1 MFTVITITSS
11 FFRFKLLLI
20 FIMSKEV
27 YYPLLRRRANW
38 AKRLIAE
45 YRLNPGD
52 TWFCTITYDDEH
64 LPVSFDDDDLPQVD
78 VSKRDVQ
85 LWFKRFR
92 ENYGD
97 RLGHI
102 RYFIVSEFGENTLRP
117 HYHAIIFTE
126 NKCTTE
132 LLNEAIL
139 NTWNNGYIIDVSR
152 VRGDGALRYVAN
164 YILSPTQELR
174 TLCLMSRH
182 PDLMYGGS
190 GNMYQSQMP
199 GAASGSAPN
208 VDYGSFS
215 DNLRFAMQ
223 AQVMDA
229 QVSKI
234 EMENKLLAEQ
244 ALSQAS
250 LRELQSGQ
258 AADALARA
266 EHQKIYNRHADTRYF
281 LENET
286 RGLKNTLLGADVNSY
301 ETRLRLDQQRVA
313 NDNMR
318 AKVQVLQL
326 GLNEKKLKAD
336 MEKIRAEVSEIMSRT
351 KVNDV
356 QQRKILA
363 DSIETEIL
371 NKYYQDN
378 GIVPSQSWTGKL
390 LDLVP
395 GVIRALR

>member
-1 MFTVITITSS
+1 MSFLENMAASAIGAIGNFFTGGASARKQYQYQS
-11 FFRFKLLLI
+11 KLMDKQNQQQI
-20 FIMSKEV
+20 DFWKMNNE
-27 YYPLLRRRANW
+27 YNTPFNQRA
-38 AKRLIAE
+38 RLEQAG
-45 YRLNPGD
+45 LN
-52 TWFCTITYDDEH
+52 
-64 LPVSFDDDDLPQVD
+64 
-78 VSKRDVQ
+78 
-85 LWFKRFR
+85 
-92 ENYGD
+92 
-97 RLGHI
+97 
-102 RYFIVSEFGENTLRP
+102 
-117 HYHAIIFTE
+117 
-126 NKCTTE
+126 
-132 LLNEAIL
+132 
-139 NTWNNGYIIDVSR
+139 
-152 VRGDGALRYVAN
+152 
-164 YILSPTQELR
+164 
-174 TLCLMSRH
+174 

-234 EMENKLLAEQ
+234 EHENQLLAEQ
-244 ALSQAS
+244 ALNQANQ
-250 LRELQSGQ
+250 RELWAAQ
-258 AADALARA
+258 AKEAWVRA
-266 EHQKIYNRHADTRYF
+266 EHQGIYNRHADTRYF

-286 RGLKNTLLGADVNSY
+286 RALKNTLLGADVNSY

-336 MEKIRAEVSEIMSRT
+336 MEKIRAEVSEIMSRI

-378 GIVPSQSWTGKL
+378 GIVPSQSWAGKL

>member
-1 MFTVITITSS
+1 MSFLENMAMSAIGAIGNFFTGGASARKQYQYQS
-11 FFRFKLLLI
+11 KLMDKQNQQQI
-20 FIMSKEV
+20 DFWKMNNE
-27 YYPLLRRRANW
+27 YNTPFNQRA
-38 AKRLIAE
+38 RLEQAG
-45 YRLNPGD
+45 LN
-52 TWFCTITYDDEH
+52 
-64 LPVSFDDDDLPQVD
+64 
-78 VSKRDVQ
+78 
-85 LWFKRFR
+85 
-92 ENYGD
+92 
-97 RLGHI
+97 
-102 RYFIVSEFGENTLRP
+102 
-117 HYHAIIFTE
+117 
-126 NKCTTE
+126 
-132 LLNEAIL
+132 
-139 NTWNNGYIIDVSR
+139 
-152 VRGDGALRYVAN
+152 
-164 YILSPTQELR
+164 
-174 TLCLMSRH
+174 

-190 GNMYQSQMP
+190 GNIGQSQMP

-234 EMENKLLAEQ
+234 EQENELLAEQ
-244 ALSQAS
+244 ALNQAQQ
-250 LRELQSGQ
+250 RELWAAQ
-258 AADALARA
+258 AKEAWVRA
-266 EHQKIYNRHADTRYF
+266 EHQGIYNRHADTRYF

-286 RGLKNTLLGADVNSY
+286 RALKNTLLGADVNSY

-336 MEKIRAEVSEIMSRT
+336 MEKIRAEDSEIMSRI

-378 GIVPSQSWTGKL
+378 GIVPSQSWAGKL

>member
-1 MFTVITITSS
+1 MS
-11 FFRFKLLLI
+11 FL
-20 FIMSKEV
+20 ED
-27 YYPLLRRRANW
+27 
-38 AKRLIAE
+38 IA
-45 YRLNPGD
+45 
-52 TWFCTITYDDEH
+52 
-64 LPVSFDDDDLPQVD
+64 
-78 VSKRDVQ
+78 
-85 LWFKRFR
+85 
-92 ENYGD
+92 
-97 RLGHI
+97 
-102 RYFIVSEFGENTLRP
+102 FGSIG
-117 HYHAIIFTE
+117 AIGSIFTGGASARKQYQYQSKLMDKQNQQQIDFWNMN
-126 NKCTTE
+126 NKY
-132 LLNEAIL
+132 
-139 NTWNNGYIIDVSR
+139 NTPLAQRARLEQAGY
-152 VRGDGALRYVAN
+152 N
-164 YILSPTQELR
+164 
-174 TLCLMSRH
+174 
-182 PDLMYGGS
+182 PDLMVGGS
-190 GNMYQSQMP
+190 GNMFQSQMP
-199 GAASGSAPN
+199 SAASPGSAPN

-234 EMENKLLAEQ
+234 EQENKLLAEQ
-244 ALSQAS
+244 ALNQAQQ
-250 LRELQSGQ
+250 RELWAAQ
-258 AADALARA
+258 AKEAWVRA
-266 EHQKIYNRHADTRYF
+266 EHQGIYNRHADTRYF

-286 RGLKNTLLGADVNSY
+286 RALKNTLLGADVNSY

-326 GLNEKKLKAD
+326 GLNEKRLKAD
-336 MEKIRAEVSEIMSRT
+336 MEKIRAEVSEIMSRI

>member
-1 MFTVITITSS
+1 MAINWSS
-11 FFRFKLLLI
+11 
-20 FIMSKEV
+20 
-27 YYPLLRRRANW
+27 
-38 AKRLIAE
+38 
-45 YRLNPGD
+45 
-52 TWFCTITYDDEH
+52 
-64 LPVSFDDDDLPQVD
+64 
-78 VSKRDVQ
+78 
-85 LWFKRFR
+85 
-92 ENYGD
+92 
-97 RLGHI
+97 
-102 RYFIVSEFGENTLRP
+102 FGENALTS
-117 HYHAIIFTE
+117 AIGAIGNFFTGGASARKQYKYQSKLMDKQNQQQIDFWKMNNE
-126 NKCTTE
+126 YNAPFNQRARLE
-132 LLNEAIL
+132 QAGLN
-139 NTWNNGYIIDVSR
+139 
-152 VRGDGALRYVAN
+152 
-164 YILSPTQELR
+164 
-174 TLCLMSRH
+174 

-250 LRELQSGQ
+250 LRDLQSSQ

-266 EHQKIYNRHADTRYF
+266 EHQGIYNKHADTRYF

-286 RGLKNTLLGADVNSY
+286 RALKNTLLGADVNSY

-336 MEKIRAEVSEIMSRT
+336 MEKIRAEVAEIMSRI
-351 KVNDV
+351 KVNGA
-356 QQRKILA
+356 QQRKLVA
-363 DSIETEIL
+363 DAIETEAL
-371 NKYYQDN
+371 NHYYYKN
-378 GIVPSQSWTGKL
+378 GMIPTSNTMGWIANSIVNSITDYIDPYN
-390 LDLVP
+390 P
-395 GVIRALR
+395 EE

>member
-1 MFTVITITSS
+1 MAINWSGIGAGAISGAIGAIGNLFTGGMSARKQYKYQS
-11 FFRFKLLLI
+11 KLMDKQNQQQI
-20 FIMSKEV
+20 DFWKMNNE
-27 YYPLLRRRANW
+27 YNTPFNQRA
-38 AKRLIAE
+38 RLEQAG
-45 YRLNPGD
+45 LN
-52 TWFCTITYDDEH
+52 
-64 LPVSFDDDDLPQVD
+64 
-78 VSKRDVQ
+78 
-85 LWFKRFR
+85 
-92 ENYGD
+92 
-97 RLGHI
+97 
-102 RYFIVSEFGENTLRP
+102 
-117 HYHAIIFTE
+117 
-126 NKCTTE
+126 
-132 LLNEAIL
+132 
-139 NTWNNGYIIDVSR
+139 
-152 VRGDGALRYVAN
+152 
-164 YILSPTQELR
+164 
-174 TLCLMSRH
+174 

-234 EMENKLLAEQ
+234 EHENQLLAEQ
-244 ALSQAS
+244 ALNQAEQ
-250 LRELQSGQ
+250 RELWAAQ
-258 AADALARA
+258 AKEAWVRA
-266 EHQKIYNRHADTRYF
+266 EHQGIYNRHADTRYF

-336 MEKIRAEVSEIMSRT
+336 MEKIRAEVSEIMSRI

-378 GIVPSQSWTGKL
+378 GIVPSQSWAGKL

>member
-1 MFTVITITSS
+1 MS
-11 FFRFKLLLI
+11 FLED
-20 FIMSKEV
+20 M
-27 YYPLLRRRANW
+27 A
-38 AKRLIAE
+38 
-45 YRLNPGD
+45 
-52 TWFCTITYDDEH
+52 
-64 LPVSFDDDDLPQVD
+64 
-78 VSKRDVQ
+78 
-85 LWFKRFR
+85 
-92 ENYGD
+92 
-97 RLGHI
+97 LGSI
-102 RYFIVSEFGENTLRP
+102 G
-117 HYHAIIFTE
+117 AIGSIFTGGASARKQYQYQSKLMDKQNQQQIDFWNMN
-126 NKCTTE
+126 NKY
-132 LLNEAIL
+132 
-139 NTWNNGYIIDVSR
+139 NTPLAQRARLEQAGY
-152 VRGDGALRYVAN
+152 N
-164 YILSPTQELR
+164 
-174 TLCLMSRH
+174 
-182 PDLMYGGS
+182 PDLMVGGS
-190 GNMYQSQMP
+190 GNMFQSQMP
-199 GAASGSAPN
+199 SAASPGSAPN

-234 EMENKLLAEQ
+234 EQENKLLAEQ
-244 ALSQAS
+244 ALNQAQQ
-250 LRELQSGQ
+250 RELWAAQ
-258 AADALARA
+258 AKEAWVRA
-266 EHQKIYNRHADTRYF
+266 EHQGIYNRHADTRYF

-286 RGLKNTLLGADVNSY
+286 RALKNTLLGADVNSY

-336 MEKIRAEVSEIMSRT
+336 MEKIRAEVSEIMSRI

-378 GIVPSQSWTGKL
+378 GIVPSQSWAGKL

>member
-1 MFTVITITSS
+1 MSFLENMAAGAIGAIGNFFTGGASARKQYQYQS
-11 FFRFKLLLI
+11 KLMDKQNQQQI
-20 FIMSKEV
+20 DFWKMNNE
-27 YYPLLRRRANW
+27 YNTPFNQRA
-38 AKRLIAE
+38 RLEQAG
-45 YRLNPGD
+45 LN
-52 TWFCTITYDDEH
+52 
-64 LPVSFDDDDLPQVD
+64 
-78 VSKRDVQ
+78 
-85 LWFKRFR
+85 
-92 ENYGD
+92 
-97 RLGHI
+97 
-102 RYFIVSEFGENTLRP
+102 
-117 HYHAIIFTE
+117 
-126 NKCTTE
+126 
-132 LLNEAIL
+132 
-139 NTWNNGYIIDVSR
+139 
-152 VRGDGALRYVAN
+152 
-164 YILSPTQELR
+164 
-174 TLCLMSRH
+174 

-208 VDYGSFS
+208 VDYGDTSGA
-215 DNLRFAMQ
+215 FANGIRLAQQ
-223 AQVMDA
+223 ASLIDA

-234 EMENKLLAEQ
+234 EAENKLLAEQ
-244 ALSQAS
+244 ALSQAEQ
-250 LRELQSGQ
+250 RELWKAQ
-258 AADALARA
+258 ATDAWLRA
-266 EHQKIYNRHADTRYF
+266 EHQGIYNKHADTRYF
-281 LENET
+281 LENEE

-336 MEKIRAEVSEIMSRT
+336 MEKIRAEVSEITSRI

-356 QQRKILA
+356 QRRKILA

-378 GIVPSQSWTGKL
+378 GIVPSQSWAGKL

>member
-1 MFTVITITSS
+1 MSFLGNMAASAIGAIGNFFTGGASARKQYQYQS
-11 FFRFKLLLI
+11 KLMDKQNQQQI
-20 FIMSKEV
+20 DFWKMNNE
-27 YYPLLRRRANW
+27 YNTPFNQRA
-38 AKRLIAE
+38 RLEQAG
-45 YRLNPGD
+45 LN
-52 TWFCTITYDDEH
+52 
-64 LPVSFDDDDLPQVD
+64 
-78 VSKRDVQ
+78 
-85 LWFKRFR
+85 
-92 ENYGD
+92 
-97 RLGHI
+97 
-102 RYFIVSEFGENTLRP
+102 
-117 HYHAIIFTE
+117 
-126 NKCTTE
+126 
-132 LLNEAIL
+132 
-139 NTWNNGYIIDVSR
+139 
-152 VRGDGALRYVAN
+152 
-164 YILSPTQELR
+164 
-174 TLCLMSRH
+174 

-234 EMENKLLAEQ
+234 EQENKLLAEQ
-244 ALSQAS
+244 ALNQAQQ
-250 LRELQSGQ
+250 RELWAAQ
-258 AADALARA
+258 AKEAWVRA
-266 EHQKIYNRHADTRYF
+266 EHQGIYNRHADTRYF

-286 RGLKNTLLGADVNSY
+286 RALKNTLLGADVNSY

-336 MEKIRAEVSEIMSRT
+336 MEKIRAEVSEIMSRI

>member
-1 MFTVITITSS
+1 MSFLENMATSAIGAIGNFFTGGASARKQYRYQS
-11 FFRFKLLLI
+11 KLMDKQNQQQI
-20 FIMSKEV
+20 DFWKMNNE
-27 YYPLLRRRANW
+27 YNTPFNQRA
-38 AKRLIAE
+38 RLEQAG
-45 YRLNPGD
+45 LN
-52 TWFCTITYDDEH
+52 
-64 LPVSFDDDDLPQVD
+64 
-78 VSKRDVQ
+78 
-85 LWFKRFR
+85 
-92 ENYGD
+92 
-97 RLGHI
+97 
-102 RYFIVSEFGENTLRP
+102 
-117 HYHAIIFTE
+117 
-126 NKCTTE
+126 
-132 LLNEAIL
+132 
-139 NTWNNGYIIDVSR
+139 
-152 VRGDGALRYVAN
+152 
-164 YILSPTQELR
+164 
-174 TLCLMSRH
+174 

-250 LRELQSGQ
+250 LRDLQSSQ

-266 EHQKIYNRHADTRYF
+266 EHQGIYNKHADTRYF

-286 RGLKNTLLGADVNSY
+286 RALKNTLLGADVNSY

-336 MEKIRAEVSEIMSRT
+336 MEKIRAEVSEIMSRI
-351 KVNDV
+351 KVNGA
-356 QQRKILA
+356 QQRKLVA
-363 DSIETEIL
+363 DAIEAEALNHYYYKNGMIPTSNTMGWIANSIVNSITDYIDPYNPDE
-371 NKYYQDN
+371 
-378 GIVPSQSWTGKL
+378 
-390 LDLVP
+390 
-395 GVIRALR
+395 

>member
-1 MFTVITITSS
+1 MSFLEDMAASAIGAIGNFFTGGASARKQYQYQS
-11 FFRFKLLLI
+11 KLMDKQNQQQI
-20 FIMSKEV
+20 DFWKMNNE
-27 YYPLLRRRANW
+27 YNTPFNQRA
-38 AKRLIAE
+38 RLEQAG
-45 YRLNPGD
+45 LN
-52 TWFCTITYDDEH
+52 
-64 LPVSFDDDDLPQVD
+64 
-78 VSKRDVQ
+78 
-85 LWFKRFR
+85 
-92 ENYGD
+92 
-97 RLGHI
+97 
-102 RYFIVSEFGENTLRP
+102 
-117 HYHAIIFTE
+117 
-126 NKCTTE
+126 
-132 LLNEAIL
+132 
-139 NTWNNGYIIDVSR
+139 
-152 VRGDGALRYVAN
+152 
-164 YILSPTQELR
+164 
-174 TLCLMSRH
+174 

-234 EMENKLLAEQ
+234 EQENKLLAEQ
-244 ALSQAS
+244 ALNQAQQ
-250 LRELQSGQ
+250 RELWAAQ
-258 AADALARA
+258 AKEAWVRA
-266 EHQKIYNRHADTRYF
+266 EHQGIYNRHADTRYF

-286 RGLKNTLLGADVNSY
+286 RALKNTLLGADVNSY

-326 GLNEKKLKAD
+326 GLNEKKLKSD
-336 MEKIRAEVSEIMSRT
+336 MEKVRAEVSEIMSRI

-378 GIVPSQSWTGKL
+378 GIVPSQSWAGKL

>member
-1 MFTVITITSS
+1 MSFLENMALSAIGNFFTGGASARKQYKYQS
-11 FFRFKLLLI
+11 KLMDKQNQQQI
-20 FIMSKEV
+20 DFWKMNNE
-27 YYPLLRRRANW
+27 YNTPFNQRA
-38 AKRLIAE
+38 RLEQAG
-45 YRLNPGD
+45 LN
-52 TWFCTITYDDEH
+52 
-64 LPVSFDDDDLPQVD
+64 
-78 VSKRDVQ
+78 
-85 LWFKRFR
+85 
-92 ENYGD
+92 
-97 RLGHI
+97 
-102 RYFIVSEFGENTLRP
+102 
-117 HYHAIIFTE
+117 
-126 NKCTTE
+126 
-132 LLNEAIL
+132 
-139 NTWNNGYIIDVSR
+139 
-152 VRGDGALRYVAN
+152 
-164 YILSPTQELR
+164 
-174 TLCLMSRH
+174 

-234 EMENKLLAEQ
+234 EHENRLLAEQ
-244 ALSQAS
+244 ALSQAQQ
-250 LRELQSGQ
+250 RELWAVQ
-258 AADALARA
+258 AKEAWVRA
-266 EHQKIYNRHADTRYF
+266 EHQGIYNRHADTRYF

-286 RGLKNTLLGADVNSY
+286 RALKNTLLGADVNSY
-301 ETRLRLDQQRVA
+301 ETRLRLDQQRVV

-326 GLNEKKLKAD
+326 GLNEKRLKAD
-336 MEKIRAEVSEIMSRT
+336 MEKIRAEISEIMSRI

>member
-1 MFTVITITSS
+1 MSFLENMATSAIGAIGNFFTGGASARKQYQYQS
-11 FFRFKLLLI
+11 KLMDKQNQQQI
-20 FIMSKEV
+20 DFWKMNNE
-27 YYPLLRRRANW
+27 YNTPFNQRA
-38 AKRLIAE
+38 RLEQAG
-45 YRLNPGD
+45 LN
-52 TWFCTITYDDEH
+52 
-64 LPVSFDDDDLPQVD
+64 
-78 VSKRDVQ
+78 
-85 LWFKRFR
+85 
-92 ENYGD
+92 
-97 RLGHI
+97 
-102 RYFIVSEFGENTLRP
+102 
-117 HYHAIIFTE
+117 
-126 NKCTTE
+126 
-132 LLNEAIL
+132 
-139 NTWNNGYIIDVSR
+139 
-152 VRGDGALRYVAN
+152 
-164 YILSPTQELR
+164 
-174 TLCLMSRH
+174 

-234 EMENKLLAEQ
+234 EHENQLLAEQ
-244 ALSQAS
+244 AITQAS
-250 LRELQSGQ
+250 LRDLQSGQ

-336 MEKIRAEVSEIMSRT
+336 MEKIRAEVAEIMSRV
-351 KVNDV
+351 KVNNA
-356 QQRKILA
+356 QQRKLVA
-363 DSIETEIL
+363 DAIETEAL
-371 NKYYQDN
+371 NHYYYKN
-378 GIVPSQSWTGKL
+378 GMIPTSNTMGWIANSIVNSITDYIDPYN
-390 LDLVP
+390 P
-395 GVIRALR
+395 EE

>member
-1 MFTVITITSS
+1 MSFLENMATSAIGAIGNFFTGGASARKQYQYQS
-11 FFRFKLLLI
+11 KLMDKQNQQQI
-20 FIMSKEV
+20 DFWKMNNE
-27 YYPLLRRRANW
+27 YNTPFNQRA
-38 AKRLIAE
+38 RLEQAG
-45 YRLNPGD
+45 LN
-52 TWFCTITYDDEH
+52 
-64 LPVSFDDDDLPQVD
+64 
-78 VSKRDVQ
+78 
-85 LWFKRFR
+85 
-92 ENYGD
+92 
-97 RLGHI
+97 
-102 RYFIVSEFGENTLRP
+102 
-117 HYHAIIFTE
+117 
-126 NKCTTE
+126 
-132 LLNEAIL
+132 
-139 NTWNNGYIIDVSR
+139 
-152 VRGDGALRYVAN
+152 
-164 YILSPTQELR
+164 
-174 TLCLMSRH
+174 

-234 EMENKLLAEQ
+234 EQENKLLAEQ
-244 ALSQAS
+244 ALNQAQQ
-250 LRELQSGQ
+250 RELWAAQ
-258 AADALARA
+258 AKEAWVRA
-266 EHQKIYNRHADTRYF
+266 EHQGIYNRHADTRYF

-286 RGLKNTLLGADVNSY
+286 RALKNTLLGADVNSY

-336 MEKIRAEVSEIMSRT
+336 MEKIRAEVSEIMSRI

-378 GIVPSQSWTGKL
+378 GIVPSQSWAGKL

>member
-1 MFTVITITSS
+1 MSFLENMAASAIGAIGNFFTGGASARKQYQYQS
-11 FFRFKLLLI
+11 KLMDKQNQQQI
-20 FIMSKEV
+20 DFWKMNNE
-27 YYPLLRRRANW
+27 YNTPFNQRA
-38 AKRLIAE
+38 RLEQAG
-45 YRLNPGD
+45 LN
-52 TWFCTITYDDEH
+52 
-64 LPVSFDDDDLPQVD
+64 
-78 VSKRDVQ
+78 
-85 LWFKRFR
+85 
-92 ENYGD
+92 
-97 RLGHI
+97 
-102 RYFIVSEFGENTLRP
+102 
-117 HYHAIIFTE
+117 
-126 NKCTTE
+126 
-132 LLNEAIL
+132 
-139 NTWNNGYIIDVSR
+139 
-152 VRGDGALRYVAN
+152 
-164 YILSPTQELR
+164 
-174 TLCLMSRH
+174 

-190 GNMYQSQMP
+190 GNIGQSQMP
-199 GAASGSAPN
+199 SAASPGSAPN

-234 EMENKLLAEQ
+234 EQENKLLAEQ
-244 ALSQAS
+244 ALNQAQQ
-250 LRELQSGQ
+250 RELWAAQ
-258 AADALARA
+258 AKEAWVRA
-266 EHQKIYNRHADTRYF
+266 EHQGIYNRHADIRYF

-286 RGLKNTLLGADVNSY
+286 RALKNTLLGADVNSY

-336 MEKIRAEVSEIMSRT
+336 MEKIRAEVSETMSRI

-371 NKYYQDN
+371 NKYYQNN
-378 GIVPSQSWTGKL
+378 GIVPSQSWASKL

>member
-1 MFTVITITSS
+1 MAINWSSIGQGAITSAIGAIGN
-11 FFRFKLLLI
+11 FFTGGASARKQYQYQSKLMDKQNQQQI
-20 FIMSKEV
+20 DFWKMNNE
-27 YYPLLRRRANW
+27 YNTPFNQRA
-38 AKRLIAE
+38 RLEQAG
-45 YRLNPGD
+45 LN
-52 TWFCTITYDDEH
+52 
-64 LPVSFDDDDLPQVD
+64 
-78 VSKRDVQ
+78 
-85 LWFKRFR
+85 
-92 ENYGD
+92 
-97 RLGHI
+97 
-102 RYFIVSEFGENTLRP
+102 
-117 HYHAIIFTE
+117 
-126 NKCTTE
+126 
-132 LLNEAIL
+132 
-139 NTWNNGYIIDVSR
+139 
-152 VRGDGALRYVAN
+152 
-164 YILSPTQELR
+164 
-174 TLCLMSRH
+174 

-234 EMENKLLAEQ
+234 EHENKLLAEQ

-250 LRELQSGQ
+250 LRELQSSQ

-266 EHQKIYNRHADTRYF
+266 EHQGIYNKHADTRYF

-286 RGLKNTLLGADVNSY
+286 RALKNTLLGADVNSY

-336 MEKIRAEVSEIMSRT
+336 MEKIRAEVSEIMSRV
-351 KVNDV
+351 KVNNA
-356 QQRKILA
+356 QQRKLVA
-363 DSIETEIL
+363 DAIETEAL
-371 NKYYQDN
+371 NHYYYKN
-378 GIVPSQSWTGKL
+378 GMIPTSNTMGWIANSIVNSITDYIDPYNSEE
-390 LDLVP
+390 
-395 GVIRALR
+395 

>member
-1 MFTVITITSS
+1 MSFLENMATSAIGAIGNFFTGGASARKQYRYQS
-11 FFRFKLLLI
+11 KLMDKQNQQQI
-20 FIMSKEV
+20 DFWKMNNE
-27 YYPLLRRRANW
+27 YNTPFNQRA
-38 AKRLIAE
+38 RLEQAG
-45 YRLNPGD
+45 LN
-52 TWFCTITYDDEH
+52 
-64 LPVSFDDDDLPQVD
+64 
-78 VSKRDVQ
+78 
-85 LWFKRFR
+85 
-92 ENYGD
+92 
-97 RLGHI
+97 
-102 RYFIVSEFGENTLRP
+102 
-117 HYHAIIFTE
+117 
-126 NKCTTE
+126 
-132 LLNEAIL
+132 
-139 NTWNNGYIIDVSR
+139 
-152 VRGDGALRYVAN
+152 
-164 YILSPTQELR
+164 
-174 TLCLMSRH
+174 

-234 EMENKLLAEQ
+234 EHENQLLAEQ
-244 ALSQAS
+244 ALNQAEQ
-250 LRELQSGQ
+250 RELWAAQ
-258 AADALARA
+258 AKEAWLRA
-266 EHQKIYNRHADTRYF
+266 EHQGIYNKHADTRYF

-336 MEKIRAEVSEIMSRT
+336 MEKIRAEVSEIMSRI

-378 GIVPSQSWTGKL
+378 GIVPSQSWAGKL

-395 GVIRALR
+395 GVISILR